1 MYKNASLWPFL
12 YMRPCCNPGAM
23 NKIALPGQFL
33 YMTLQMKLSRS
44 GGASKKLDYFDVL
57 ALVVRG
63 LGCVIS
69 GRSRVWLEECM
80 NWAKEVGWLFRLV
93 PFDVADG

>member
-1 MYKNASLWPFL
+1 
-12 YMRPCCNPGAM
+12 M

-57 ALVVRG
+57 APVVRG

-80 NWAKEVGWLFRLV
+80 NWAKEDGGLFRIV
-93 PFDVADG
+93 AFDMADGEVCTEGTQELSEQAKAAADK